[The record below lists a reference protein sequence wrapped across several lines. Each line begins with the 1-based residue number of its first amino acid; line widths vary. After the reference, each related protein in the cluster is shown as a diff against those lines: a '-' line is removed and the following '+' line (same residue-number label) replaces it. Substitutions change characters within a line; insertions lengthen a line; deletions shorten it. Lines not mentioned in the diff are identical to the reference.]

1 MRSNYRNILLTQIQ
15 ELKEEINKESV
26 TTKLT
31 GFDLNKINELR
42 ERLLT
47 LTLELSDIKH
57 WF

>member
-57 WF
+57 